1 MSKYFIIDESVT
13 FSPKEEI
20 EKRHKEKL
28 DKTNEK
34 WLNRE
39 QNAQAVFDEECTLK
53 HTHKRV
59 IVKSNLQLK
68 NYTTFDD
75 GTKIRLE
82 RQFNNFNRRQTEPVN
97 ATVVSAEYIP
107 TGSEIL
113 ISHNALHDTSR
124 IFDYVPPSGNES
136 IDIGF
141 FSIPEYD
148 CFAWRDTD
156 GQLKPMKH
164 FDFALRVFKP
174 CTGVFVGLRPIEIK
188 DVLYVTTGEL
198 RGNVVKTLKGCDY
211 VIVYQDTNGKE
222 GNIIRF
228 RPFGNPEEKRE
239 EEAVAILNDL
249 TEQVNNGELFIGL
262 TNSDCKT
269 LKEYHG

>member
-1 MSKYFIIDESVT
+1 MSKYFIIDESVKL
-13 FSPKEEI
+13 SSNAKSN
-20 EKRHKEKL
+20 KLHKENL

-34 WLNRE
+34 WVSRE

-59 IVKSNLQLK
+59 IVKVNLQSK
-68 NYTTFDD
+68 NYTTFND

-107 TGSEIL
+107 AGSEIL

-164 FDFALRVFKP
+164 FDFALRVFKRYEGHL
-174 CTGVFVGLRPIEIK
+174 TGLPHHEYK
-188 DVLYVTTGEL
+188 ETLYVTTGKL
-198 RGNVVKTLKGCDY
+198 KGNVVKTLKGCDY

-222 GNIIRF
+222 GNMIRF

-239 EEAVAILNDL
+239 EEAIAILNEF
-249 TEQVNNGELFIGL
+249 TQKVNDGELLIGL

-269 LKEYHG
+269 LKEYYG